1 MASTGGTDFL
11 SALRLFPE
19 RGVGGRRCGFTG
31 DCDRCMNLDDA
42 RRCLNDVDE
51 LPTDARSE
59 AGDATG
65 FLALGVS
72 SEVTWGWF
80 TWEVE
85 HGSGLTWLISK
96 RVWFKHCFFFGGER
110 CSDLTWPLD
119 AIAAT

>member
-1 MASTGGTDFL
+1 MNR
-11 SALRLFPE
+11 ALA
-19 RGVGGRRCGFTG
+19 
-31 DCDRCMNLDDA
+31 DA
-42 RRCLNDVDE
+42 RRFLNVVDE
-51 LPTDARSE
+51 LPTVAWSE
-59 AGDATG
+59 AGDSMG

-72 SEVTWGWF
+72 SEVTWECS

-96 RVWFKHCFFFGGER
+96 RVLFKHCFLFGGGR